1 MQQNFSFRN
10 FSILHY
16 RWQYFYKSQVLKGF
30 SPSSSDNYPTT
41 AADDD
46 APQHPEEFLAI
57 LTAYGQAIVTGND
70 PQLTRNVLHS
80 LQSLNERFRLYSR
93 SFFRTNLL
101 KSFQCALIKSLIS
114 PEGSLHFDYILS
126 VLFPMGQVSD
136 AYFHESFVSLGYSTT
151 SSMVYE
157 ICVAK
162 VIVTTKR
169 IFYYF
174 FLFFLVSEHNSFVL
188 LLVAGLANVFAEN
201 GSTDTRHPLQ
211 SAGFVTIE
219 MMVVV

>member
-1 MQQNFSFRN
+1 MLRQCWHRNATVLISVMWQFHSMHCSMGNVVTKNNNKKREFQNSNDVN

-30 SPSSSDNYPTT
+30 SPNASDDYLTP
-41 AADDD
+41 ADDD

-114 PEGSLHFDYILS
+114 PEGSLHYDYILS

-151 SSMVYE
+151 SAMVYE

-162 VIVTTKR
+162 VWN
-169 IFYYF
+169 F
-174 FLFFLVSEHNSFVL
+174 
-188 LLVAGLANVFAEN
+188 
-201 GSTDTRHPLQ
+201 D
-211 SAGFVTIE
+211 
-219 MMVVV
+219 

>member
-1 MQQNFSFRN
+1 MFSPLPTFYQPPSLTD
-10 FSILHY
+10 FPVSSILHY

-30 SPSSSDNYPTT
+30 SPSSSDNYP
-41 AADDD
+41 ASADNDD
-46 APQHPEEFLAI
+46 APQHAEEFLAI

-70 PQLTRNVLHS
+70 PQLTRNVLAS

-114 PEGSLHFDYILS
+114 PEGSLHYDYILS

-136 AYFHESFVSLGYSTT
+136 ACLHESFVSLGYSTT

-162 VIVTTKR
+162 VCMQFVFGCICVARETT
-169 IFYYF
+169 F
-174 FLFFLVSEHNSFVL
+174 SWN
-188 LLVAGLANVFAEN
+188 
-201 GSTDTRHPLQ
+201 
-211 SAGFVTIE
+211 
-219 MMVVV
+219 

>member
-1 MQQNFSFRN
+1 MWPFHCMLFSMGKFEFVCFFVCFSFKRFPFS

-30 SPSSSDNYPTT
+30 SPNTSEKFADAVDDN
-41 AADDD
+41 
-46 APQHPEEFLAI
+46 APQHAEEFLAI
-57 LTAYGQAIVTGND
+57 LTAYGQAIVGGND

-80 LQSLNERFRLYSR
+80 LHSLNERFKLYSR

-114 PEGSLHFDYILS
+114 PEGSLHYDDILS

-136 AYFHESFVSLGYSTT
+136 VYFHESFISLGYSST
-151 SSMVYE
+151 SAVVYE

-162 VIVTTKR
+162 VRTTKER
-169 IFYYF
+169 K
-174 FLFFLVSEHNSFVL
+174 N
-188 LLVAGLANVFAEN
+188 
-201 GSTDTRHPLQ
+201 
-211 SAGFVTIE
+211 
-219 MMVVV
+219 

>member
-1 MQQNFSFRN
+1 MGKGISFSFNSLSQPKIDN
-10 FSILHY
+10 FFFLYSILHY

-30 SPSSSDNYPTT
+30 SPSSSDNYP
-41 AADDD
+41 ASADNDD
-46 APQHPEEFLAI
+46 APQHAEEFLAI

-70 PQLTRNVLHS
+70 PQLTRNVLAS

-114 PEGSLHFDYILS
+114 PEGSLHYDYILS

-136 AYFHESFVSLGYSTT
+136 VYFHESFVSLGYSTT

-162 VIVTTKR
+162 V
-169 IFYYF
+169 
-174 FLFFLVSEHNSFVL
+174 SFADDEKQCNIL
-188 LLVAGLANVFAEN
+188 SSN
-201 GSTDTRHPLQ
+201 
-211 SAGFVTIE
+211 
-219 MMVVV
+219 